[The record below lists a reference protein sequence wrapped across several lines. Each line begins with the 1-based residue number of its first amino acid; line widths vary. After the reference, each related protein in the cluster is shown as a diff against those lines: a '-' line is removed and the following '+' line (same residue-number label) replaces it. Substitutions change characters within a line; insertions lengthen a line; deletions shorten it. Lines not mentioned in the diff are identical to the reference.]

1 MCHVPNSWAL
11 KRHIFMDFISEM
23 GGATMVVIYRTEQ
36 VFKNIVLFWVLC
48 ALDVN
53 CIQPIQ
59 RKWCDLDKLRA
70 GLYAGRKASLSYFHT
85 MSLSQ
90 RDD

>member
-1 MCHVPNSWAL
+1 
-11 KRHIFMDFISEM
+11 MDFISEM
-23 GGATMVVIYRTEQ
+23 GGATMITIYRTEH

-48 ALDVN
+48 ALDIN

-70 GLYAGRKASLSYFHT
+70 GLYAGMKARLSYFHT

-90 RDD
+90 RHG